1 MITISAWLALDEA
14 TVENAC
20 VQIVPGAHKQ
30 VIPHVKAPPEMLFRQ
45 MADPNYI
52 STQPLSTWNS
62 NRVSS
67 FCSMN
72 RHFTVRPPI
81 PRIIVGSV
89 WQRVTVLLVTVYHQQ
104 LFEGHKVIIVSGKD
118 PLGFNQV
125 TQPPPY
131 S

>member
-1 MITISAWLALDEA
+1 MITISAWLAIDEA
-14 TVENAC
+14 TVENAG

-89 WQRVTVLLVTVYHQQ
+89 WQ
-104 LFEGHKVIIVSGKD
+104 SGSQ
-118 PLGFNQV
+118 FR
-125 TQPPPY
+125 
-131 S
+131 